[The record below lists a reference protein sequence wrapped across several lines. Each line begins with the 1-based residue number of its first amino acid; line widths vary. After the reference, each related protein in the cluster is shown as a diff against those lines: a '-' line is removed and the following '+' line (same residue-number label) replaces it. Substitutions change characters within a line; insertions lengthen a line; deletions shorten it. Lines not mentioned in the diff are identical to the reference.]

1 MSSPSDT
8 ADDPVIELEGVWKIF
23 GDRADEAMQAVQ
35 NEGLGKPEVLEKFGC
50 VVGIADCS
58 FEVSRGE
65 IFCVMGLSGSGKST
79 MVRHLNRLIE
89 PTAGRISV
97 LGQDMLA
104 LSGEELRTMRAVHL
118 GMVFQHMALLPHRTV
133 RDNVGFPLQVRGE
146 PKSKRWEVSQHCL
159 ELVNLDGYED
169 RFPRELSGGMQQRVG
184 LARALA
190 SDPEVL
196 LMDEPFSALDPLIRR
211 QLQDQFMALSVDL
224 NKTTVFITHDL
235 DEAIR
240 IGNRIAIMKDGR
252 IVQIGTPEDIVT
264 KPADDYVRDFVE
276 GISKLKLVFA
286 HSIMVP
292 LDEYQ
297 ASKPFDTAAAERA
310 PHGTDLDQ
318 LIDITTTTDIP
329 IVIQGDDGGD
339 IGVIDKTTLLKGI
352 QGGKA

>member
-1 MSSPSDT
+1 LSED
-8 ADDPVIELEGVWKIF
+8 VITLKNVWKIF
-23 GDRADEAMQAVQ
+23 GERAEEAMRAI
-35 NEGLGKPEVLEKFGC
+35 EERGLSKPEVLAEFAC

-58 FEVSRGE
+58 FEVKRGE

-89 PTAGRISV
+89 PTAGSISV
-97 LGQDMLA
+97 LGKDMLS
-104 LSGEELRTMRAVHL
+104 LSGEDLRDMRANNI

-133 RDNVGFPLQVRGE
+133 RDNVGFPLQIRGE
-146 PKSKRWEVSQHCL
+146 PKSKRWEVSQRCL
-159 ELVNLDGYED
+159 NMVNLDGYED

-211 QLQDQFMALSVDL
+211 QLQDQFMALSAEL

-252 IVQIGTPEDIVT
+252 IVQIGTPEQIVT
-264 KPADDYVRDFVE
+264 DPADDYVRDFVE

-286 HSIMVP
+286 HSIMEP
-292 LDEYQ
+292 LEVYKSTNNDDLTP
-297 ASKPFDTAAAERA
+297 SPRTG
-310 PHGTDLDQ
+310 HGTDLDE
-318 LIDITTTTDIP
+318 LIDIATTTEHP
-329 IVIQGDDGGD
+329 IVIQDDHNND
-339 IGVIDKTTLLKGI
+339 VGVITKSRLLKGI